1 MNKQN
6 NSYTQ
11 TTFVKSHMNR
21 KDRLLLKNAIGN
33 FQKKQRENSLVWN
46 IIFQFLLLRNPQI

>member
-1 MNKQN
+1 MNKRN

-11 TTFVKSHMNR
+11 TMFVKSHMNR
-21 KDRLLLKNAIGN
+21 KDRLLLKNAIDN
-33 FQKKQRENSLVWN
+33 LQKKQRENSPVWN